1 MKTIR
6 YGSRGEIVNF
16 LQQMLVNIG
25 YSLDTSSFFGKNVDF
40 AVKEFQR
47 DNSLVVDG
55 IVGPKTWSKLIAAND
70 SFFQYNDK
78 FLSEKDLI
86 DFANKLGLELAVVK
100 AVNEVESSGK
110 GFLAN
115 GKPKILFE
123 GHVFWRE
130 LKKRGIDPKS
140 IWKEEFKDVLYE
152 KWERKY
158 YKGGAEEY
166 DRLCKAADISTQPGV
181 KEAAYCSASWGSFQI
196 MGYHYKMLGY
206 KSIEEFVEK
215 MNRHERDHLDAFG
228 RFISVVSC
236 RGKKLVEWLKE
247 KDWANFAYGYNGS
260 GYKQNRYDEK
270 LKAAYDRYSV
280 KK

>member
-6 YGSRGEIVNF
+6 YGSRGESVNF

-25 YSLDTSSFFGKNVDF
+25 YNIDTTSFFGKNVDF

-47 DNSLVVDG
+47 ENSLVIDG

-70 SFFQYNDK
+70 NFFKYNDK
-78 FLSEKDLI
+78 FLSERDLI
-86 DFANKLGLELAVVK
+86 GFASQLGLELAVVK

-110 GFLAN
+110 GFLTD
-115 GKPKILFE
+115 GRPKILFE

-130 LKKRGIDPKS
+130 LKKRGKDPKS
-140 IWKEEFKDVLYE
+140 LWKEEFKDVLYE

-158 YKGGAEEY
+158 YKDGTGEY
-166 DRLCKAADISTQPGV
+166 DRLEKAIRISNQPGV

-196 MGYHYKMLGY
+196 MGYHYSMLGY

-215 MNRHERDHLDAFG
+215 MNHHERDHLEAFG
-228 RFISVVSC
+228 RFISVTSS
-236 RGKKLVEWLKE
+236 RGKKLAERLKE
-247 KDWANFAYGYNGS
+247 KNWANFAFGYNGS

-270 LKAAYDRYSV
+270 LKTACDRYSI
-280 KK
+280 